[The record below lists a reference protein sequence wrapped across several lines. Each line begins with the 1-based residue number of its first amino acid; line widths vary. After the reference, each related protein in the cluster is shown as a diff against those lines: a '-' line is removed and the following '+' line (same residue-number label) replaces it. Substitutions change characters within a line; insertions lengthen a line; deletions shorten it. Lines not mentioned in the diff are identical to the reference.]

1 MEYKFKK
8 LHLSSVKERRT
19 SRVGEWT
26 HSDIFGCA
34 CEDLYFGARYAVCFV
49 DDFSKYVMVL
59 PMLNRTTASLRRA
72 FCVYVSR
79 MAVFGHIVAGL
90 QYDGAQEYVSA
101 EHSDFLD
108 ELAVEHIA
116 TCRYR
121 SAQNGTAEAVW
132 GVHFPRVR
140 TALSL
145 AMGELTPYTKRFW
158 LLYLMYSANVVSE
171 LAC

>member
-1 MEYKFKK
+1 MALMHVSPRTMSLLHKHARGVPPLSGTQTVCDSCMEYKFKK

-116 TCRYR
+116 TCRYPAATGSKHKGR
-121 SAQNGTAEAVW
+121 TVS
-132 GVHFPRVR
+132 RVVKV
-140 TALSL
+140 
-145 AMGELTPYTKRFW
+145 P
-158 LLYLMYSANVVSE
+158 
-171 LAC
+171 